1 MKSREWI
8 PGMLIIVALMG
19 FSKLSP
25 SFFDINFL
33 LANSTLYAEIGL
45 LAVGMTFVIITGNI
59 DLSVGSNMILTG
71 CLTAKLL
78 ESGCPM
84 IVAIG
89 AACIMGTVFGALNGW
104 LVAKLELPSF
114 LVTLGTMAFYR
125 GVAQAMLGP
134 ASVKLPPEFKGVDGY
149 MFIGLPWPLFIFVMA
164 SLVCGLILHCTVFG
178 RWVFAVGTNE
188 AASRYSGIPVD
199 RVKILAFAMTG
210 FLAGV
215 SGLLLDSRLGIVR
228 HDLSRG
234 IELDAITVAVL
245 GGVSILGGKGSM
257 LGTFLA
263 LFLIAV
269 IKTGMGLGNVK
280 AEYQL
285 TIIGVLL
292 ITAALAM
299 NFADLMQMR
308 YKSKKRTPVS
318 PA

>member
-1 MKSREWI
+1 MKSREWV
-8 PGMLIIVALMG
+8 PGILIILALIG
-19 FSKLSP
+19 FSRLSP
-25 SFFDINFL
+25 SFFDIHFL

-45 LAVGMTFVIITGNI
+45 LALGMTFVIITGNI
-59 DLSVGSNMILTG
+59 DLSVGANMILTG
-71 CLTAKLL
+71 CLTAKLM
-78 ESGCPM
+78 EGGCPM
-84 IVAIG
+84 VLAILAG
-89 AACIMGTVFGALNGW
+89 CVMGTFFGFLNGW

-125 GVAQAMLGP
+125 GAAQAMLGP
-134 ASVKLPPEFKGVDGY
+134 VSVKLPPEFKGVDT
-149 MFIGLPWPLFIFVMA
+149 FTFVGLPWPLFIFVAA
-164 SLVCGLILHCTVFG
+164 SLICGLVLHRTVFG

-199 RVKILAFAMTG
+199 RVKILTFALTG
-210 FLAGV
+210 LFAGI
-215 SGLLLDSRLGIVR
+215 SALLLDSRLGIVR

-245 GGVSILGGKGSM
+245 GGVSILGGKGTI

-269 IKTGMGLGNVK
+269 LKTGMGLGNVK

-292 ITAALAM
+292 IVAALSM
-299 NFADLMQMR
+299 NFAELMQ
-308 YKSKKRTPVS
+308 KRFQSRS
-318 PA
+318 PAKPA